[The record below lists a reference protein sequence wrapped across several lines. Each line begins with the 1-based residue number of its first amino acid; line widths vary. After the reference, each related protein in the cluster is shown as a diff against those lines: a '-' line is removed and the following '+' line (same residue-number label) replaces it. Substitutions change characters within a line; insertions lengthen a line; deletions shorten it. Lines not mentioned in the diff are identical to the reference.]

1 MNALATTDGFTAE
14 QTDLIKRTI
23 AKGATDDELKL
34 FLYQCKR
41 TGLDPFTRQIYAIK
55 RRTKDKASQ
64 QWVELLTTQ
73 TSIDGFRVIA
83 NRTGEYDGHEILWC
97 GPDAVWVDVW
107 LNAQPPA
114 AAKVIAYRKGCAKPF
129 PAIAKWD
136 EYVQA
141 YDGKPT
147 GMWAKMP
154 ANQLSKCAEALALR
168 KAFPNELSG
177 LYAQEEMA
185 QADNLAPRPKVDLVT
200 GEVKTKQP
208 AWTED
213 QKRRGGEL
221 RIQIQND
228 KATDDAYAAL
238 WREMKYSD
246 PEETLKRLSQFV
258 EVHRGAQVPAIDAP
272 KSATLD
278 DVRKM
283 TASVV
288 TEIGKQAA
296 DQIIGTLLDG
306 FAVHA
311 VADLKADQLAEFAE
325 SLREQVLAWQDQE
338 GT

>member
-55 RRTKDKASQ
+55 RRTKDKATQ

-97 GPDAVWVDVW
+97 GSDAVWVDVW

-154 ANQLSKCAEALALR
+154 ANQLAKCAEALALR

-185 QADNLAPRPKVDLVT
+185 QADNLAPRPKVATET

-208 AWTED
+208 TWTDD
-213 QKRRGGEL
+213 QKARGAEL
-221 RIQIQND
+221 RQKVAND
-228 KATDDAYAAL
+228 AEADAAFKNL
-238 WREMKYSD
+238 WKSMQYDD
-246 PEETLKRLSQFV
+246 PEATLKRLGQFV
-258 EVHRGAQVPAIDAP
+258 ETHATSQVDAP
-272 KSATLD
+272 APATID

>member
-1 MNALATTDGFTAE
+1 MNAIATADGFTAE

-55 RRTKDKASQ
+55 RRTKDKATQ

-114 AAKVIAYRKGCAKPF
+114 AAKVVAYRKGCAKPF

-154 ANQLSKCAEALALR
+154 ANQLAKCAEALALR

-185 QADNLAPRPKVDLVT
+185 QADNQAVRLKVATET
-200 GEVKTKQP
+200 GEVKQKQP
-208 AWTED
+208 EWTED
-213 QKRRGGEL
+213 QKRLGGEL
-221 RIQIQND
+221 RAKVMND
-228 KATDDAYAAL
+228 KGADDAYVAL
-238 WREMKYSD
+238 WRQMKYDD
-246 PEETLKRLSQFV
+246 PEATLKRLAQFV
-258 EVHRGAQVPAIDAP
+258 EAHGTAQVAP
-272 KSATLD
+272 EAKPVAMA
-278 DVRKM
+278 DVRTLVERIVK
-283 TASVV
+283 
-288 TEIGKQAA
+288 EIGKADADAIINPLLDQFAA
-296 DQIIGTLLDG
+296 DKL
-306 FAVHA
+306 
-311 VADLKADQLAEFAE
+311 ADLKPEQMVEFAE
-325 SLREQVLAWQDQE
+325 ALQVRADEWQ
-338 GT
+338 GRA